1 MWAGSNRCS
10 IAGNPDEA
18 EAFPGPIALM
28 SARTSSSFSN
38 AVTTSLTVVGVL
50 FLVTVVQ
57 VVFGVP
63 LAELGIVPRTLRGLV
78 GIVFSPCLH
87 ASLSHIAAN
96 AIPLFMLLVMLLSDR
111 SYQPW
116 RTMIWIWGLS
126 GLGTWLIGRGGSVHV
141 GASSIVFGLA
151 AFLIIA
157 GLRLRSWR
165 SLAVAVVVVMFYG
178 GIFYGALPHRGPI
191 SWEGHLCGLI
201 AGVWIAVRNGARKK
215 TR

>member
-1 MWAGSNRCS
+1 MIIFVTAFVGLLVVAAPIIVALGGCS
-10 IAGNPDEA
+10 LAYALFSGNM
-18 EAFPGPIALM
+18 PI
-28 SARTSSSFSN
+28 
-38 AVTTSLTVVGVL
+38 TTLIQT
-50 FLVTVVQ
+50 
-57 VVFGVP
+57 VFGGLASFP
-63 LAELGIVPRTLRGLV
+63 LL
-78 GIVFSPCLH
+78 
-87 ASLSHIAAN
+87 